1 MSQQVPVELIVAAF
15 QTEQGADEA
24 LKQLQAAKKQHLIAI
39 QNAAV
44 IRRDKNN
51 KLHISETADWSG
63 GKGAAVGAIVGGVI
77 GIIFPPSILA
87 AGAIGAG
94 IGALGAKLRD
104 SGFRDD
110 NLKEIGSAL
119 KPGTSAIVAV
129 VEHTWVADLERD
141 LAEQGAKT
149 VRQAITAD
157 IAAQLAAGNEVAY
170 TATSTG
176 DAVNVSRAAV
186 GKDSAD
192 ISDVTMTADAVAAR
206 QVIVDKDNVSAAG
219 FVATKDGAVGVAMEG
234 KLTSEGE
241 TTPAPQLE
249 EGKPAE
255 AAPPA
260 ADAKP
265 SSDEASTSTNA
276 TVA

>member
-1 MSQQVPVELIVAAF
+1 MSQVPVELIVAAF
-15 QTEQGADEA
+15 QTENGADNA
-24 LKQLQAAKKQHLIAI
+24 LKSLQAAKKQHLIAI

-44 IRRDKNN
+44 IRRDANN
-51 KLHISETADWSG
+51 KLHISETADWGG

-77 GIIFPPSILA
+77 GIIFPPSLLA
-87 AGAIGAG
+87 TGMIGAAIGGLA
-94 IGALGAKLRD
+94 AKLRD

-157 IAAQLAAGNEVAY
+157 IAAQLAQGRDVAY

-176 DAVNVSRAAV
+176 DALNVSRTAV
-186 GKDSAD
+186 GKDSAEASD
-192 ISDVTMTADAVAAR
+192 ITITQDAMAAR
-206 QVIVDKDNVSAAG
+206 AVVVDKDDVKAAG
-219 FVATKDGAVGVAMEG
+219 MVATAEGAAVITMEG
-234 KLTSEGE
+234 KLTPEDQAKSA
-241 TTPAPQLE
+241 APQV
-249 EGKPAE
+249 E
-255 AAPPA
+255 AGTSDAPEPPPPA
-260 ADAKP
+260 AAIDAGAA
-265 SSDEASTSTNA
+265 SSAGPTA
-276 TVA
+276 